1 MSYNSTTKVITAA
14 VSVYDVQQAL
24 GVGASDVG
32 TLCVH
37 TNINKWAKW
46 KPVRYSPKG
55 PLTDA
60 QFEHQTYIES
70 GQTIDTYYGLLV
82 NNHLTNISTD
92 MHDLSYEYK
101 RPVGGSDSP
110 YRLTDFVQADSP
122 RTKGY
127 CHMAQ
132 PTLGG
137 VLDYD
142 VLYTPLSTHPRPI
155 QADIAYTPTSDYG
168 IDIMKLGIQ
177 STASGRQ
184 YYICCMLTFTA
195 TGSGTP
201 HTYWRVMYN
210 STTSNLAKSD
220 FSSAFSG
227 TFTADLPSAIASET
241 GTGKLSVFV
250 LDATEIDR
258 TGSPYSTG
266 WNTLSG
272 VDQHTLTYTP
282 LPLPGVI
289 GVNVQVR
296 PEWASITFTTVSLT
310 STKLNATVN
319 FSQSISESEADNY
332 GFSATVDDVR
342 QTSLSKTYIQQLDVV
357 RGAVLEWTL
366 DSTLA
371 AGTYRV
377 IIIATRGGL
386 SVGSYDAYLTV

>member
-137 VLDYD
+137 VLD
-142 VLYTPLSTHPRPI
+142 
-155 QADIAYTPTSDYG
+155 
-168 IDIMKLGIQ
+168 
-177 STASGRQ
+177 
-184 YYICCMLTFTA
+184 
-195 TGSGTP
+195 
-201 HTYWRVMYN
+201 
-210 STTSNLAKSD
+210 
-220 FSSAFSG
+220 
-227 TFTADLPSAIASET
+227 
-241 GTGKLSVFV
+241 
-250 LDATEIDR
+250 
-258 TGSPYSTG
+258 
-266 WNTLSG
+266 
-272 VDQHTLTYTP
+272 
-282 LPLPGVI
+282 
-289 GVNVQVR
+289 
-296 PEWASITFTTVSLT
+296 
-310 STKLNATVN
+310 
-319 FSQSISESEADNY
+319 
-332 GFSATVDDVR
+332 
-342 QTSLSKTYIQQLDVV
+342 
-357 RGAVLEWTL
+357 
-366 DSTLA
+366 
-371 AGTYRV
+371 
-377 IIIATRGGL
+377 
-386 SVGSYDAYLTV
+386 